1 MRTEGTG
8 RQPITL
14 KDLAAELGIHPS
26 TVSRVLH
33 STSEIARGAASSA
46 TAERV
51 RKLARE
57 RGYSPDPGAASLRT
71 RRTKAFGVIVPRL
84 SDLVLATMYEGV
96 EEAAAEARYSTF
108 VMNSHDNPEEQRR
121 KAEIMLARRVD
132 GLILGDI
139 HAGSELVQELSA
151 RHIPFVLMNR
161 RYPGFPSS
169 TCDDNLG
176 GKLVADH
183 LWDTGHRSVAVIAG
197 EPYASTAV
205 DRTAGFRQRWHELGG
220 QISDADVVWSRFD
233 TEGGREAAETL
244 LARRGS
250 TPTAV
255 FAVNDFAAIGAM
267 GAIRSHGLTVGRD
280 IAVVGF
286 NDTSLAAQLPIPLS
300 SVRSPMLE
308 IGRRAVELLR
318 RVIAG
323 EQVEPLRL
331 TPELF
336 VRESS
341 AATAPAAARNALA
354 G

>member
-1 MRTEGTG
+1 MRAEG
-8 RQPITL
+8 RRPITL

-33 STSEIARGAASSA
+33 STSDIARGAASSA

-57 RGYSPDPGAASLRT
+57 RGYSPDPGATSLRT
-71 RRTKAFGVIVPRL
+71 RKTRALGVIVPRL

-96 EEAAAEARYSTF
+96 EEAAAESNYSTF
-108 VMNSHDNPEEQRR
+108 VMNSRDNVDEQRR

-139 HAGSELVQELSA
+139 HAGSDLVHDLRA
-151 RHIPFVLMNR
+151 RHIPFVLMSR

-169 TCDDNLG
+169 TCDDVVG
-176 GKLVADH
+176 GGLVAAH
-183 LWDTGHRSVAVIAG
+183 LWSTGHRSVAVIAG
-197 EPYASTAV
+197 EPYASTAL
-205 DRTAGFRQRWHELGG
+205 DRTAGFTGRWKELGG
-220 QISDADVVWSRFD
+220 ELSEEDVVWSRFD
-233 TEGGREAAETL
+233 TEGGREAAEKL
-244 LARRGS
+244 LARSGEA
-250 TPTAV
+250 PTAV

-267 GAIRSHGLTVGRD
+267 GAFRSHGLVVGQD

-308 IGRRAVELLR
+308 IGRTAVELLR
-318 RVIAG
+318 RVIGG
-323 EQVEPLRL
+323 EQVEPVRL
-331 TPELF
+331 APELF

-341 AATAPAAARNALA
+341 AAAAPASRRALI